1 MQRPRR
7 EPVVTLLRLG
17 PQHDLGP
24 THALLTG
31 AFAYM
36 DGRIDPPSSLGRMPP
51 EALVREAAT
60 NELWILPPETAPL
73 ACMLLTPKGDHL
85 YLGKL
90 AVSEAARGQGL
101 ARRMIAHAG
110 ARARE
115 LGLPCLRLQT
125 RVELVQNHAAFRRLG
140 FVETGRTAHAG
151 YERPTSVTFEKAL

>member
-36 DGRIDPPSSLGRMPP
+36 DGRIDPPSSLGRMSP
-51 EALVREAAT
+51 EALARAAAK
-60 NELWILPPETAPL
+60 NELWVLPAPEAPL
-73 ACMLLTPKGDHL
+73 ACMLLTAQADHL

-90 AVSEAARGQGL
+90 AVSVSARGRGL
-101 ARRMIAHAG
+101 ARRMVLHAE

-125 RVELVQNHAAFRRLG
+125 RVELVENHAAFRRLG

-151 YERPTSVTFEKAL
+151 YDRPTSVTFEKAL